1 MDIICKI
8 PIYNRINDEYL
19 SGRTITIRNIHD
31 EYEHGYIY
39 IDIDDRTTILMNGK
53 ELIDGIQRCIT

>member
-8 PIYNRINDEYL
+8 PIYNKINDDYL
-19 SGRTITIRNIHD
+19 NGRTITIRNIYD

-53 ELIDGIQRCIT
+53 ELIDGIQRCMT